1 MHNKPAEATR
11 NPRNEFREFA
21 LVLVLCSVL
30 VLTLL

>member
-1 MHNKPAEATR
+1 MHNKPADVKR
-11 NPRNEFREFA
+11 NPRNEIREFA